1 MRYQRLLHE
10 LYAAQRSALLALRD
24 DRAISSDVLRRI
36 EREIDLEERR
46 LEV

>member
-1 MRYQRLLHE
+1 MHE
-10 LYAAQRSALLALRD
+10 IYAAQRGALLRLRD
-24 DRAISSDVLRRI
+24 DREISGDVLRRV